1 MARHSLEM
9 KFQIWDDDHGERI
22 EIGEDPDGLDMMEI
36 RQVDPSGKI
45 LARINF
51 DEKVIPLAIEAMQR
65 FQAWKAEKK
74 PSQG

>member
-36 RQVDPSGKI
+36 RQRDTDGKI
-45 LARINF
+45 LASIRMN
-51 DEKVIPLAIEAMQR
+51 EESVPLAIEALQR
-65 FQAWKAEKK
+65 WLDFKSSRKK
-74 PSQG
+74 E